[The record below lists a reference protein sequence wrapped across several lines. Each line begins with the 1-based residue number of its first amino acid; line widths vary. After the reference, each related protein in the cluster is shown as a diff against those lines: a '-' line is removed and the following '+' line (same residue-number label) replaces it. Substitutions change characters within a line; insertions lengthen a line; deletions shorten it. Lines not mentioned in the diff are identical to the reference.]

1 MSDNVSAFDS
11 AEYDR
16 KIRQTV
22 PFYDEMVAQAAD
34 LAKTVARGPV
44 SWLDVGCG
52 TGKMAD
58 AALKRVETGRFVFCD
73 VSEEMLRI
81 ARQRFAGPGREFILR
96 DVREM
101 TYSGEFDVVTAVMAL
116 HFLRREERLAAL
128 RKCHEALK
136 PGGVMISFCNF
147 APYTGA
153 GKAVCLERW
162 GRYQTEQGKSPD
174 ESRAHIA
181 RYGKAYFP
189 LTPSDELAI
198 LGESGFGTAEILWLS
213 NMQIGVWG
221 MK

>member
-1 MSDNVSAFDS
+1 MHDNVSAFDA

-22 PFYDEMVAQAAD
+22 PFYDEMVIEAAG
-34 LAKTVARGPV
+34 LVKTVFHGPV

-58 AALKRVETGRFVFCD
+58 AAMKQVKAERFVFCD

-81 ARQRFAGPGREFILR
+81 ARRRFTGQGREFLRR

-101 TYSGEFDVVTAVMAL
+101 TFEGEFDVVTSVMVF
-116 HFLRREERLAAL
+116 HF
-128 RKCHEALK
+128 
-136 PGGVMISFCNF
+136 
-147 APYTGA
+147 
-153 GKAVCLERW
+153 
-162 GRYQTEQGKSPD
+162 
-174 ESRAHIA
+174 
-181 RYGKAYFP
+181 
-189 LTPSDELAI
+189 
-198 LGESGFGTAEILWLS
+198 LWLS